1 VFDLRARRTGRVQL
15 LQQTA
20 DYLARV
26 ALDGRAAF
34 RISAGTSVSA
44 AACAG

>member
-1 VFDLRARRTGRVQL
+1 VQL

-34 RISAGTSVSA
+34 RTPGTSVSA